1 VVWYIVEVQVVGYV
15 RVSTAEQADSGL
27 GLEAQRQAIQA
38 ACDARGWALA
48 AIHEDAS
55 ASGRD
60 LKRKGL
66 TAALKAVE
74 SGDAEGLVVAKLD
87 RLSRSIVDFTQL
99 VDRAQRKGWAVV
111 ALDVGVDT
119 TTPQGE
125 MVANIM
131 ATFAQFER
139 RIIGQR
145 TKDALAVKRQQGVRL
160 GRPPT
165 LDPKIRRM
173 IKRHRADGKSFRE
186 IAETL
191 EEKRIPPA
199 HGGVRWYPATVRK
212 ICSSG

>member
-1 VVWYIVEVQVVGYV
+1 MNVVGYV
-15 RVSTAEQADSGL
+15 RVSTAEQAESGL
-27 GLEAQRQAIQA
+27 GLDAQRQAIQT
-38 ACDARGWALA
+38 ACQARGWVLV
-48 AIHEDAS
+48 AIHEDAG

-60 LKRKGL
+60 LKRPGL
-66 TAALKAVE
+66 KAALKAVE
-74 SGDAEGLVVAKLD
+74 TDDAEGLVVAKLD

-145 TKDALAVKRQQGVRL
+145 TRDALAVKQAAGIRL
-160 GRPPT
+160 GRPPSV
-165 LDPKIRRM
+165 PANIVRRV
-173 IKRHRADGKSFRE
+173 KRARSSGLSYKAIADKLNVDQVP
-186 IAETL
+186 T
-191 EEKRIPPA
+191 A
-199 HGGVRWYPATVRK
+199 HGGRCWYPMTVKKLLDCRNPPP
-212 ICSSG
+212 S